1 MLVDSISIMGEKQV
15 EKEEVEHADKDKDLS
30 GKKLYVKLRSDQFT
44 WLRKLFQMFPG
55 EDRAIIYFS
64 DTEQKKGATCILHT
78 ALIEE
83 LRERLGEKNV
93 VLK

>member
-1 MLVDSISIMGEKQV
+1 VDSVSVMGENEEENEVAAKTD
-15 EKEEVEHADKDKDLS
+15 KEKDLS
-30 GKKLYVKLRSDQFT
+30 GKKLYIKLRSDQFP

-64 DTEQKKGATCILHT
+64 DTEQRKSATCILHT
-78 ALIEE
+78 ALVAE
-83 LRERLGEKNV
+83 LQEKLGERNV